1 MMRLDRFLVAA
12 GVGSRKEVKDL
23 VKKGQI
29 RVNDAVCRDA
39 DCKIDELT
47 DVVTCNQKPLIYV
60 RNHYYLLHKPAGVIT
75 ATEDKSQKTVM
86 DLLQGISLK
95 DLAPV
100 GRLDKD
106 TEGLLLITDD
116 GELSHRL
123 LSSKY
128 HVDKCYYIR
137 SRSEVSQEQISLLET
152 GIDIGDEKPTLPAK
166 VSVTGSCEL
175 TLTICEGRYHQVKR
189 MLQAI
194 GNEVLYLKRISF
206 GSLSLP
212 IDLPCGSYRPL
223 TDEEISSLKADAR
236 LLS

>member
-47 DVVTCNQKPLIYV
+47 DVVTCNQKPLIYA